1 MDKKIA
7 VIISPNWK
15 DYAQK
20 YLANCLTSLTNQDYV
35 GKFKFWLVDNATTA
49 ESFLLMQ
56 KFGQEYLAG
65 YEWALLANQNNDGFA
80 KGNNG
85 AMRMA
90 LDEGYDYV
98 VLFNID
104 GVAEINCLTELV
116 KAIESD
122 SEIGAVQG
130 RIMLHS
136 PLRPHYVE
144 TTSGKQG
151 YAGQADKKKINS
163 LGNVTHFLGFG
174 YSSHYGEE
182 SEDYSKFNLTPI
194 AYSSGATV
202 LFRAQALKQVGLFDE
217 EFWMYN
223 EDQDLGWRLWLAG
236 FKVVLASSAVFY
248 HQYEF
253 NRSSAKYYW
262 MDRNRLL
269 AIFKNYHLATLIL
282 IFPALVATE
291 LGLII
296 VAIRDGWF
304 KEKLRVWL
312 YFLSPLTWLYLI
324 KARRESQA
332 LRQVSDRQIIKLFSG
347 KIIFEEL
354 NGPLLNLANFFL
366 NIYWRIVKC
375 LIFW

>member
-1 MDKKIA
+1 MNKKIA

-20 YLANCLTSLTNQDYV
+20 YLADSLTSLANQDYV
-35 GKFKFWLVDNATTA
+35 GKLKFWLVDNATTA

-56 KFGQEYLAG
+56 KFGQEYLVG
-65 YEWALLANQNNDGFA
+65 REWVLLANKNNDGFA

-90 LDEGYDYV
+90 MDEGYDYV

-104 GVAEINCLTELV
+104 GVADKACLRELV
-116 KAIESD
+116 EVIESD
-122 SEIGAVQG
+122 TRIGAVQG
-130 RIMLHS
+130 RIMLS
-136 PLRPHYVE
+136 PE
-144 TTSGKQG
+144 I
-151 YAGQADKKKINS
+151 KKINS

-174 YSSHYGEE
+174 YSGHCGEE
-182 SEDYSKFNLTPI
+182 LEDYSKFNLTPI
-194 AYSSGATV
+194 AYPSGATV
-202 LFRAQALKQVGLFDE
+202 LFKASTLKQVGLFDE

-248 HQYEF
+248 HQYEL
-253 NRSSAKYYW
+253 NRSSTKYYW

-269 AIFKNYHLATLIL
+269 AIFKNYHLATLVL
-282 IFPALVATE
+282 IAPALVAVE

-312 YFLSPLTWLYLI
+312 YFLSPLTWLYLT
-324 KARRESQA
+324 KARRESQS
-332 LRQVSDRQIIKLFSG
+332 LRKVSDRQIIKLFSG
-347 KIIFEEL
+347 KIVFEEL
-354 NGPLLNLANFFL
+354 NGPLLKLANFFL
-366 NIYWRIVKC
+366 NIYWNLVKIII
-375 LIFW
+375 LW

>member
-1 MDKKIA
+1 MSKKIA

-35 GKFKFWLVDNATTA
+35 GKLKFWLVDNATTA

-56 KFGQEYLAG
+56 KFGQEYLVG
-65 YEWALLANQNNDGFA
+65 HEWALLANQNNDGFA

-116 KAIESD
+116 KMIESD
-122 SEIGAVQG
+122 SRIGAVQG
-130 RIMLHS
+130 RIMLY
-136 PLRPHYVE
+136 PE
-144 TTSGKQG
+144 KN
-151 YAGQADKKKINS
+151 KINS

-174 YSSHYGEE
+174 YSSHCGEE
-182 SEDYSKFNLTPI
+182 FTDYSKFNLTPI
-194 AYSSGATV
+194 AYPSGATV
-202 LFRAQALKQVGLFDE
+202 LFRSQALKQVGLFDE

-223 EDQDLGWRLWLAG
+223 EDQDLGWRLWLSG
-236 FKVVLASSAVFY
+236 FKVVLASSAIFY

-253 NRSSAKYYW
+253 NRSSAKYCW

-269 AIFKNYHLATLIL
+269 VIFKNYHLATLVLIL
-282 IFPALVATE
+282 PALVATE

-312 YFLSPLTWLYLI
+312 YFLSPLTWFYLT
-324 KARRESQA
+324 KARRESQT
-332 LRQVSDRQIIKLFSG
+332 LRQISDRQIIKLFSG
-347 KIIFEEL
+347 KIVFEEL

-366 NIYWRIVKC
+366 NIYWNIVKR